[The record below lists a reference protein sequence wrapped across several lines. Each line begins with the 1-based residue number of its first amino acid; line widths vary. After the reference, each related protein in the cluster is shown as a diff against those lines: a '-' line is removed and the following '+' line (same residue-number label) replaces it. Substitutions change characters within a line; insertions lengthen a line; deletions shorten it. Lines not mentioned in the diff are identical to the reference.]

1 MGKGKKVLV
10 GAMVLLVVMF
20 TVWQVSRMMTSA
32 QPLTAEEATQKVQ
45 ELYSGDIVSV
55 KEGPDLYLITIVLD
69 PGTYE
74 IEIDR
79 ESGEIASM
87 TRTKEGVA
95 SNEGD
100 QKEPTIGEEQTENP
114 TNTSQEKPSE
124 QDSIENPSENQGIP
138 STEDNP
144 NAHPE
149 TPKQLTE
156 KEAIEI
162 ALKQLNG
169 EVEDVEFEESGGSTY
184 YLVDIEREGEEA
196 EATIQINA
204 ISGEV
209 MSVIWDD

>member
-1 MGKGKKVLV
+1 MLI
-10 GAMVLLVVMF
+10 GAGVFLVVMF
-20 TVWQVSRMMTSA
+20 AVWQVSRVMTSA

-55 KEGPDLYLITIVLD
+55 KEGTNLYLITIVLD

-79 ESGEIASM
+79 ETGEIASM
-87 TRTKEGVA
+87 TRTKEAVA

-100 QKEPTIGEEQTENP
+100 QKKPTTGEEQIENP
-114 TNTSQEKPSE
+114 PNTSQEKPSE
-124 QDSIENPSENQGIP
+124 QDAIENPPENQGTP
-138 STEDNP
+138 TEDNS
-144 NAHPE
+144 NAQPE

-156 KEAIEI
+156 KEAIAI

-169 EVEDVEFEESGGSTY
+169 EVEDVELEESGGSTY
-184 YLVDIEREGEEA
+184 YLVEIEREGEEA

>member
-1 MGKGKKVLV
+1 MGRGKKMLI
-10 GAMVLLVVMF
+10 GAGVFLVVMF
-20 TVWQVSRMMTSA
+20 AVWQVSRVMTSA

-55 KEGPDLYLITIVLD
+55 KEGTDFYLITIVLD

-79 ESGEIASM
+79 ETGEIASM

-95 SNEGD
+95 SNEGA
-100 QKEPTIGEEQTENP
+100 QKEPTGEEQTENP

-124 QDSIENPSENQGIP
+124 QDAIETTPENQGTSPI
-138 STEDNP
+138 EENP
-144 NAHPE
+144 NVQPE

-156 KEAIEI
+156 KEAIAI
-162 ALKQLNG
+162 ALEQLNG
-169 EVEDVEFEESGGSTY
+169 EVEDVELEESGGSTY